1 MGSARRDRS
10 ILLTGMM
17 GTGKTSVG
25 RLLGRRLGWRFI
37 DTDERVEAHAAVP
50 VRTIFERDGEAR
62 FRELERAVLE
72 ELPTRRAVIALGGGA
87 VVAAENRT
95 LLRDKGTLVWLDAD
109 PEVLAARLP
118 ADDERPLLAGLEG
131 AARVERLRQLR
142 NERLA
147 AYRSAE
153 LRVATDD
160 RTPEAVCAAVLCALG
175 REDAA

>member
-1 MGSARRDRS
+1 
-10 ILLTGMM
+10 MM

-72 ELPTRRAVIALGGGA
+72 ELPARRAVIALGGGA

-95 LLRDKGTLVWLDAD
+95 LLRDKGTLVWLDAA
-109 PEVLAARLP
+109 PEIPSCSVVIANPTATETIVSSFSARRRMSP
-118 ADDERPLLAGLEG
+118 
-131 AARVERLRQLR
+131 
-142 NERLA
+142 
-147 AYRSAE
+147 SAWIF
-153 LRVATDD
+153 
-160 RTPEAVCAAVLCALG
+160 ALSPM
-175 REDAA
+175 